1 MNDEL
6 FQNKQAGIY
15 NKDFFF
21 EAGKIIVQ
29 LAKRNQVPT
38 LVALIDIDDFEMLNT
53 SYGTV
58 TADKI
63 LELTTEL
70 VIDRCRVSD
79 LVAFLGDGK
88 MGLIFYNITSADAK
102 ATLESLREIV
112 ANKEYL
118 INDEK
123 KQVTVSI
130 GGTIMHSRT
139 NSGGIEALYDQA
151 TIAVEAV
158 RRKGSNGVMVY

>member
-6 FQNKQAGIY
+6 FQNKKVGIY

-38 LVALIDIDDFEMLNT
+38 LVALIDIDDFEIINT
-53 SYGTV
+53 SYGTA
-58 TADKI
+58 TGEKI

-70 VIDRCRVSD
+70 IMDRCRSSD
-79 LVAFLGDGK
+79 LIAFIGDGK
-88 MGLIFYNITSADAK
+88 VGLVFYNITSVDAK
-102 ATLESLREIV
+102 TTLESLRETV
-112 ANKEYL
+112 SNNEYF

-123 KQVTVSI
+123 KQITVSI

-139 NSGGIEALYDQA
+139 NSGGLDALYDQA
-151 TIAVEAV
+151 IIAVEAV